1 MSKAPNLKR
10 QAIEQRSRARR
21 QLLQILY
28 QWQISG
34 DEPRQ
39 AYINRLTD
47 PQTGEVDQHYFDDA
61 YGYICEHNDDLEAA
75 YSDYMTRQPK
85 FLDPIERAI
94 LWIGAYEIRQRFDI
108 HPSVSI
114 NEAVELA
121 KQFGGE
127 DSYKFINAT
136 LDKLVKSSNATPVAK
151 ATEAEQDDAA
161 AEQDESEDDGLS

>member
-1 MSKAPNLKR
+1 MSKTPNLKR

-21 QLLQILY
+21 QLLQLLY

-47 PQTGEVDQHYFDDA
+47 PNTGDIDQHYFDDA
-61 YGYICEHNDDLEAA
+61 YADISDHYADLEAS
-75 YSDYMTRQPK
+75 YSAFMSRAPTA
-85 FLDPIERAI
+85 LDPVERAI
-94 LWIGAYEIRQRFDI
+94 LWIGAHEILKRIDI

-136 LDKLVKSSNATPVAK
+136 LDKLAKSQT
-151 ATEAEQDDAA
+151 T
-161 AEQDESEDDGLS
+161 

>member
-39 AYINRLTD
+39 AYLNRLTD
-47 PQTGEVDQHYFDDA
+47 PNTGDVDQHYFDDA
-61 YGYICEHNDDLEAA
+61 YGYICEHNDDLEAL
-75 YSDYMTRQPK
+75 YSDYMSRQPK

-108 HPSVSI
+108 HHSVSI

-136 LDKLVKSSNATPVAK
+136 LDKLAK
-151 ATEAEQDDAA
+151 NSKTAAPPSETTETVQDDTIP
-161 AEQDESEDDGLS
+161 EHNDDNGLS

>member
-1 MSKAPNLKR
+1 MSKTPNLKR

-39 AYINRLTD
+39 AYLNRLTD
-47 PQTGEVDQHYFDDA
+47 PQTGDIDQHYFDDA
-61 YGYICEHNDDLEAA
+61 YAYICEHHSALEAS
-75 YSDYMTRQPK
+75 YSDHMSRQPK

-94 LWIGAYEIRQRFDI
+94 LWIGAYELSQRFDI

-136 LDKLVKSSNATPVAK
+136 LDKLAKSTQSPK
-151 ATEAEQDDAA
+151 ATEHSHTERDD
-161 AEQDESEDDGLS
+161 EHGLS